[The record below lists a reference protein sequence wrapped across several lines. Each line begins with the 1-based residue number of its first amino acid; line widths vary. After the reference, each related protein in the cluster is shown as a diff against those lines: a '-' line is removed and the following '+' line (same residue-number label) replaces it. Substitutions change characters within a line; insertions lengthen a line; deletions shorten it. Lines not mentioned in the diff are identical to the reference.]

1 MVNIK
6 HPFCLN
12 LEYAFESK
20 NYIGFVMEYCPGGEL
35 FYHLR
40 NVKSIFFIFLQKY
53 SIKNLF
59 FYIGMTEDEAR
70 FYIVQIFIGIK
81 YIH

>member
-1 MVNIK
+1 MISVK

-40 NVKSIFFIFLQKY
+40 NVKSKKNKFKHFF
-53 SIKNLF
+53 NRN
-59 FYIGMTEDEAR
+59 D
-70 FYIVQIFIGIK
+70 
-81 YIH
+81 